1 MLAFQPGCHEPVVNT
16 TTSCVAGVIGDIGN
30 MQVSSIVVVAIVDL
44 LFVGFLLV
52 AAFQHSAAKHFNF
65 VGQGTESPVCPLA
78 YGMKV
83 CVRAYGTGVTHIRPQ
98 PTARPHFNF

>member
-52 AAFQHSAAKHFNF
+52 AAFQHSTANHFNF
-65 VGQGTESPVCPLA
+65 TGGAAPQAPS

-83 CVRAYGTGVTHIRPQ
+83 HKAYGKSVLKIEVH
-98 PTARPHFNF
+98 ADAL